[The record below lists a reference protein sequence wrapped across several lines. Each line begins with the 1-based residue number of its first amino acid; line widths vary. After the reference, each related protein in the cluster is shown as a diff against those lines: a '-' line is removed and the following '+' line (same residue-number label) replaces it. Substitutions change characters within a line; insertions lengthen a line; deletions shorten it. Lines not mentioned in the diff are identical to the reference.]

1 MGIYKGID
9 CHAGNC
15 VLHQEAMSSLRNVKV
30 AGLIFVRNLA
40 LAELFA
46 AFIPILQVESLL
58 PGLVLLV
65 ILGR

>member
-1 MGIYKGID
+1 
-9 CHAGNC
+9 
-15 VLHQEAMSSLRNVKV
+15 MSSLRNMKV

-46 AFIPILQVESLL
+46 AFIPILQVKGLL